1 MSENI
6 PEEINERRPRRRRG
20 LFFPLLLLSAGV
32 LLLMS
37 NFGYL
42 PGGFWGF
49 VQTYWP
55 ALLILAGLDGLIK
68 GEGITASVLIAG
80 VGGLLLAGNLGYASI
95 SAWDML
101 SKGWPLILIGIGV
114 DIILGRHSIAR
125 AIIGIFMALVL
136 IGGMFW
142 LADLSF
148 PGSVNAQ
155 DFSQPYKNET
165 SLQLYIERAAGRLE
179 LGSTKSSS
187 DPLLDGEFNLLKSE
201 KLEPSVEMK
210 NGGAVITLDT
220 GGNDFPAI
228 ARPSQNAAW
237 KIKVNPAPELTLRSK
252 LAMGETRL
260 DLRGLT
266 VKDVFCETTTG
277 RSEIYIADTKEAT
290 YHISGATGEI
300 VIRVPKEAA
309 VTISVDNAIGTVSFP
324 DDYTRVNGEYNSPSF
339 SEKDPAIKISVDL
352 PIGALR
358 VVEYSSSM

>member
-6 PEEINERRPRRRRG
+6 PEVINERRPRRRRG

-114 DIILGRHSIAR
+114 DIILGRHTIAR

-148 PGSVNAQ
+148 PGMVHSQ
-155 DFSQPYKNET
+155 DFTQPYKNET
-165 SLQLYIERAAGRLE
+165 SLLVNIDRTAGRLE
-179 LGSTKSSS
+179 LGAAKSSS
-187 DPLLDGEFNLLKSE
+187 DPLLDGEFNLLKNE
-201 KLEPSVEMK
+201 KLEPSVEQK
-210 NGGAVITLDT
+210 SNGSIVTLDT
-220 GGNDFPAI
+220 SGNAFPGMV
-228 ARPSQNAAW
+228 RPSQNAAW
-237 KIKVNPAPELTLRSK
+237 KIKVNPAPELSVRSK

-266 VKDVFCETTTG
+266 VKDVSCETATG
-277 RSEIYIADTKEAT
+277 RSEIYAADTKDAT

-300 VIRVPKEAA
+300 VIRVPKGAA

-324 DDYTRVNGEYNSPSF
+324 DDYARVNGNYNSPSY
-339 SEKDPAIKISVDL
+339 SQNDPAIKISVDL

-358 VVEYSSSM
+358 VMEYSSSM

>member
-6 PEEINERRPRRRRG
+6 PEETRHENKRRG

-114 DIILGRHSIAR
+114 DIILGRHTIAR

-148 PGSVNAQ
+148 PGSVHSM

-165 SLQLYIERAAGRLE
+165 NLQLTIDRTAGRVE
-179 LGSTKSSS
+179 LGADKASS
-187 DPLLDGEFNLLKSE
+187 DLLLDGEFNLLKNE
-201 KLEPSVEMK
+201 KLEPSVEQ
-210 NGGAVITLDT
+210 NSDGTVIDLDT
-220 GGNDFPAI
+220 GGNAFPGVM
-228 ARPSQNAAW
+228 RPSQSASW
-237 KIKVNPAPELTLRSK
+237 KIKVNPEPELALRSK
-252 LAMGETRL
+252 VAMGENRL

-266 VKDVFCETTTG
+266 VGDVRCETAMG
-277 RSEIYIADTKEAT
+277 RTEIYTADTKGAT
-290 YHISGATGEI
+290 YHVSGAMGEI
-300 VIRVPKEAA
+300 VIRVPKGAA
-309 VTISVDNAIGTVSFP
+309 VSVSVNNAIGAVSVP
-324 DDYTRVNGEYNSPSF
+324 DGYDRENGVYNSPAF
-339 SEKDPAIKISVDL
+339 SDNESAIRISIDL

-358 VVEYSSSM
+358 VVEYSSSL

>member
-1 MSENI
+1 MSENL
-6 PEEINERRPRRRRG
+6 PEETRHERKRRG
-20 LFFPLLLLSAGV
+20 LFFPLLLLGAGV

-80 VGGLLLAGNLGYASI
+80 VGALLMAGNLGYASV

-101 SKGWPLILIGIGV
+101 SKGWPLILVGIGV
-114 DIILGRHSIAR
+114 DIILGRHTVAR

-148 PGSVNAQ
+148 PGSVHSM
-155 DFSQPYKNET
+155 DFNQTYKNET
-165 SLQLYIERAAGRLE
+165 SLQLNIERIAGRVE
-179 LGSTKSSS
+179 LSAGKPSSGA
-187 DPLLDGEFNLLKSE
+187 LLDGEFNLLKNE
-201 KLEPSVEMK
+201 NLEPSVEQK
-210 NGGAVITLDT
+210 ANGVVVNLDT
-220 GGNDFPAI
+220 NSNTFPGAI
-228 ARPSQNAAW
+228 RPSQSAYW
-237 KIKVNPAPELTLRSK
+237 KIKVNPEPELTLNSK
-252 LAMGETRL
+252 VTVGESRL
-260 DLRGLT
+260 DLRGLA
-266 VKDVFCETTTG
+266 VKDVRSETTMG
-277 RSEIYIADTKEAT
+277 RTDIYTANTKDAT
-290 YHISGATGEI
+290 YHISGSMGEI
-300 VIRVPKEAA
+300 VIRVPKGAA
-309 VTISVDNAIGTVSFP
+309 VTVSVNKTIGTVSFP
-324 DDYTRVNGEYNSPSF
+324 DGYDRENGTYNSPAF
-339 SEKDPAIKISVDL
+339 SDNESAIRISVDL

>member
-6 PEEINERRPRRRRG
+6 PENTPRPERHRRG

-37 NFGYL
+37 NFGYI

-55 ALLILAGLDGLIK
+55 ALLILAGLDGLLK

-114 DIILGRHSIAR
+114 DIILGRHTVAR

-148 PGSVNAQ
+148 PGAVHAM

-165 SLQLYIERAAGRLE
+165 SLQVTIDRVAGRVELNAAKSASDALLE
-179 LGSTKSSS
+179 
-187 DPLLDGEFNLLKSE
+187 GEFNLLKNE
-201 KLEPSVEMK
+201 KLEPSVEQK
-210 NGGAVITLDT
+210 TGSAVIALDT
-220 GGNDFPAI
+220 GGNSFPGMV
-228 ARPSQNAAW
+228 RPSQSAAW
-237 KIKVNPAPELTLRSK
+237 KIKVNPQPELTVRSK
-252 LAMGETRL
+252 MAMGDTRL

-266 VKDVFCETTTG
+266 VKEVYCETSTG
-277 RSEIYIADTKEAT
+277 RSEIYTANTKDAE
-290 YHISGATGEI
+290 YHVSGATGEI
-300 VIRVPKEAA
+300 VIRVPKGAA
-309 VTISVDNAIGTVSFP
+309 VIVTVNNAIGAVSVP
-324 DDYTRVNGEYNSPSF
+324 DGYLRENGSYHSPAYTDNN
-339 SEKDPAIKISVDL
+339 PAIKVFVDL

-358 VVEYSSSM
+358 IVEYSSSM

>member
-6 PEEINERRPRRRRG
+6 PEMTNERRPHKRRG

-42 PGGFWGF
+42 PGGFWNF

-80 VGGLLLAGNLGYASI
+80 VGGLLLAGNLGYASV

-101 SKGWPLILIGIGV
+101 SKGWPLILIGIGI
-114 DIILGRHSIAR
+114 DIILGRHTIAR
-125 AIIGIFMALVL
+125 AVIGIFMALVL

-148 PGSVNAQ
+148 PGSVNSQ

-165 SLQLYIERAAGRLE
+165 SLQLNIERAVGRLE
-179 LGSTKSSS
+179 LGAAKSSS
-187 DPLLDGEFNLLKSE
+187 DPLLDGEFNLLNSE
-201 KLEPSVEMK
+201 RLEPSVEQNK
-210 NGGAVITLDT
+210 DGSVVTLDT
-220 GGNDFPAI
+220 GGNAFPSI
-228 ARPSQNAAW
+228 VRPSQNAAW
-237 KIKVNPAPELTLRSK
+237 KIKVNPTPALSVRSK

-266 VKDVFCETTTG
+266 VKDVLCETATG
-277 RSEIYIADTKEAT
+277 RTEIYASDTKDAT

-300 VIRVPKEAA
+300 IVRVPKGAA
-309 VTISVDNAIGTVSFP
+309 VSVSVNKAIVSVDLP
-324 DDYTRVNGEYNSPSF
+324 DDYTGGNGSYKSPAYT
-339 SEKDPAIKISVDL
+339 EKDPAIKITVDL
-352 PIGALR
+352 PVGSVRI
-358 VVEYSSSM
+358 VEYSSSM